1 MIIEHGAIML
11 ELQIDGFGGPQ
22 TLHPTLVWDGQDA
35 VLIDTGTPGQWGQ
48 IRNEMERHGV
58 PAERLRAIL
67 LTHQDIDHIG
77 SLPEILEEAGF
88 SINVYA
94 HPLEKPYIEGELP
107 LMKATMEHMAW
118 QLEGLPEGERT
129 QVVSFLI
136 ANLPKGRVD
145 HTLEDGQVLP
155 YCGGIEVIYTPGH
168 TPGHLSLYLHRSQ
181 TLVAGDAMFSVNGKL
196 MGPHRPSTPDMDAAV
211 RSLLRY
217 LNYEI
222 KNVICY
228 HGGFARGAIRAQL
241 EALVGMD

>member
-1 MIIEHGAIML
+1 MIIENGVSML

-35 VLIDTGTPGQWGQ
+35 VLMDTGTPGQWGR
-48 IRNEMERHGV
+48 IRTEMERLGV
-58 PAERLRAIL
+58 PAERLRAIV

-77 SLPEILEEAGF
+77 SLPEILREAGA

-94 HPLEKPYIEGELP
+94 HPLEKPYIEGERP

-118 QLEGLPEGERT
+118 QLEGLPEGERRRI
-129 QVVSFLI
+129 VSFLI

-168 TPGHLSLYLHRSQ
+168 TPGHLSLYLQRSQ
-181 TLVAGDAMFSVNGKL
+181 TLVAGDSMFSVNGKL
-196 MGPHRPSTPDMDAAV
+196 MGAHRPSTPDMDTAV
-211 RSLLRY
+211 RSLQRY
-217 LNYEI
+217 LDYGIES
-222 KNVICY
+222 VICY
-228 HGGFARGAIRAQL
+228 HGGLVRGPIRAQL
-241 EALVGMD
+241 EALAGMD